1 MTSSHSLTPSEAGDD
16 AGVMRAGATSGA
28 APDYAAIRRAL
39 MKAVG
44 SACPGWLANQ
54 REDIVQVAMT
64 KVVRLVEDGKTADEL
79 GAAYLGRLGYCAVI
93 DEVRR
98 QRRRRAMAVV
108 EENVDERVAT
118 EAPGPEARAHGRR
131 LGQAIRDCM
140 SALARSRR
148 IAVGLYLEGRGATE
162 ISRML
167 GWKRKQADNLVYRGL
182 ADVRQCLQKKGVEP

>member
-1 MTSSHSLTPSEAGDD
+1 MTSSPSLTPSEGADD
-16 AGVMRAGATSGA
+16 AAVMRAAATSGA

-39 MKAVG
+39 MRAVA
-44 SACPGWLANQ
+44 SACPVWLSDQ

-64 KVVRLVEDGKTADEL
+64 KVVRLVEEGKSAEDL
-79 GAAYLGRLGYCAVI
+79 GPAYLGRLGYCAVI

-108 EENVDERVAT
+108 EDDVDERVAT
-118 EAPGPEARAHGRR
+118 EIPGPEARAHGRR
-131 LGQAIRDCM
+131 LGAAIRDCLA
-140 SALARSRR
+140 ALARSRR

-182 ADVRQCLQKKGVEP
+182 ADVRQCLKKKGVEP